1 MRPVKIIIAVFLLSL
16 ITGMDNAQK
25 NDNIK
30 PYFFIQI
37 TDPQFGF
44 FEDNKGFSKETE
56 LYEKAVNAINRLNPD
71 FVVITGDLVNNK
83 DDKPQKEEFK
93 RITAIINK
101 KIPVYYSPGNH
112 DIGLPPTQQ
121 DIDSFITDYGY
132 DRFSF
137 QHKKSIF
144 IGLNSC
150 IIKVKSPVLEQIQ
163 FDWLKNELIK
173 AGSAEHIILF
183 CHFPFFIN
191 SFEEPETSSNI
202 SVETRNKYFSLF
214 KDYKVEAIFAG
225 HLHNNSSGKYE
236 NILMVTTSALGKP
249 LANASSGIR
258 IVKVYPGKIES
269 VYYSLD
275 EIPETIVLNSN

>member
-1 MRPVKIIIAVFLLSL
+1 MKSWKIIIAAFLLSL
-16 ITGMDNAQK
+16 ITGMTCAQK

-44 FEDNKGFSKETE
+44 FEANNGFSKETE
-56 LYEKAVNAINRLNPD
+56 LYEKAVNAINRLKPD

-83 DDKPQKEEFK
+83 DDKSQKAEFK
-93 RITAIINK
+93 RITATINR

-112 DIGLPPTQQ
+112 DIGLPPSPQ
-121 DIDSFITDYGY
+121 DIDSFISDYGY
-132 DRFSF
+132 DKFSF

-150 IIKVKSPVLEQIQ
+150 IIKANIPILEQIQ
-163 FDWLKNELIK
+163 FDWLTKELIK
-173 AGSAEHIILF
+173 AGSAQHIILF
-183 CHFPFFIN
+183 CHIPFFIN
-191 SFEEPETSSNI
+191 SYEEPEIYSNI

-214 KDYKVEAIFAG
+214 KEYKVEAIFAG
-225 HLHNNSSGKYE
+225 HLHNNSTTKYG
-236 NILMVTTSALGKP
+236 NILLVTTSALGKP
-249 LANASSGIR
+249 LADALSGIR
-258 IVKVYPGKIES
+258 IVKVYPGRIES

>member
-1 MRPVKIIIAVFLLSL
+1 MKPVKIIIAVFLLSL
-16 ITGMDNAQK
+16 ITGMANAQK

-83 DDKPQKEEFK
+83 DDNSQKAEFK

-112 DIGLPPTQQ
+112 DIGLSPTRQ
-121 DIDSFITDYGY
+121 DIDSFISDYGH
-132 DRFSF
+132 DKFSF

-150 IIKVKSPVLEQIQ
+150 IIKANSPVLEQGQ
-163 FDWLKNELIK
+163 FDWLSKELVK

-183 CHFPFFIN
+183 CHIPFFIN
-191 SFEEPETSSNI
+191 SFEEPESYSNI
-202 SVETRNKYFSLF
+202 PIETRNKYFSLF
-214 KDYKVEAIFAG
+214 KEYKVEAIFAG
-225 HLHNNSSGKYE
+225 HLHSNSSAKYG
-236 NILMVTTSALGKP
+236 NISMVTTSALGKP
-249 LANASSGIR
+249 LGDSPSGIR
-258 IVKVYPGKIES
+258 IIIVYPERIES
-269 VYYSLD
+269 FYYSIY
-275 EIPETIVLNSN
+275 EIPETIVLKGN

>member
-112 DIGLPPTQQ
+112 DIGLPPRQQ

-173 AGSAEHIILF
+173 AGSAERIILF

-225 HLHNNSSGKYE
+225 HLHNNSSGKYG

-249 LANASSGIR
+249 LANVSSGIR

-269 VYYSLD
+269 IYYSLD

>member
-1 MRPVKIIIAVFLLSL
+1 MKPVKIIIAVFLLSL
-16 ITGMDNAQK
+16 ITGMANAQK

-83 DDKPQKEEFK
+83 DDNSQKAEFK

-112 DIGLPPTQQ
+112 DIGLSPTRQ
-121 DIDSFITDYGY
+121 DIDSFISDYGH
-132 DRFSF
+132 DKFSF

-150 IIKVKSPVLEQIQ
+150 IIKANSPVLEQGQ
-163 FDWLKNELIK
+163 FDWLSKELVK

-183 CHFPFFIN
+183 CHIPFFIN
-191 SFEEPETSSNI
+191 SFEEPESYSNI
-202 SVETRNKYFSLF
+202 PIETRNKYFSLF
-214 KDYKVEAIFAG
+214 KEYKVEAIFAG
-225 HLHNNSSGKYE
+225 HLHSNSSAKYG
-236 NILMVTTSALGKP
+236 NISMVTTSALGKP
-249 LANASSGIR
+249 LGDSPSGIR
-258 IVKVYPGKIES
+258 IIKVYPERIES
-269 VYYSLD
+269 FYYSIY
-275 EIPETIVLNSN
+275 EIPETIVLKGN

>member
-1 MRPVKIIIAVFLLSL
+1 MKTVKIIIAVFLLSL
-16 ITGMDNAQK
+16 ITGMANGQK

-37 TDPQFGF
+37 TDPQFCF
-44 FEDNKGFSKETE
+44 YEDNKGFSKETE

-83 DDKPQKEEFK
+83 DDNSQKAEFK

-112 DIGLPPTQQ
+112 DIGLPPTRQ
-121 DIDSFITDYGY
+121 DIDSFISDYGH
-132 DRFSF
+132 DKFSF

-150 IIKVKSPVLEQIQ
+150 IIKANTPVLEELQ
-163 FDWLKNELIK
+163 FDWLSKELAK

-183 CHFPFFIN
+183 CHIPFFIN
-191 SFEEPETSSNI
+191 SFEEPESYSNI
-202 SVETRNKYFSLF
+202 PIETRNKYFTLI
-214 KDYKVEAIFAG
+214 KEYKVEAIFAG
-225 HLHNNSSGKYE
+225 HLHYNSSAKYG
-236 NILMVTTSALGKP
+236 NISMVTTSALGKP
-249 LANASSGIR
+249 LGDSPSGIR
-258 IVKVYPGKIES
+258 IIKVYPERIES
-269 VYYSLD
+269 LYYSIY
-275 EIPETIVLNSN
+275 EIPETIVL